1 MMMVNILVENLKKRI
16 NYLNQTQI
24 EQVKNAI
31 DFATRAHDGQKRL
44 SGSPYLRH
52 PIEVALLVSSLKLD
66 ADAITAAVLH
76 DTVEDTGITL
86 REVRKIFG
94 GRVAQLVDGIT
105 KLGRVR
111 ISKSW
116 FAPFRK
122 KEVEIS
128 NYESQIET
136 LRKMFVAMSKDL
148 RVVLIKLADR
158 ACNLETLNYLPPEK
172 RKRIAQETMD
182 IYVPIASRLGIGEFQ
197 GKLEDGSFKYLMPSE
212 YGALQKTAIPVIEAR
227 INYLNFASK
236 KLTDILRENGL
247 ECQITYRAKT
257 WYSLYRKLLKYERDI
272 TKIYDIVAMR
282 IVVPAIDDCYNVLG
296 IIHSI
301 WRPLP
306 GRIKDY
312 IALPKPNG
320 YQSIHTTVFSDKGVI
335 TEIQIRTEKMNEQA
349 EFGIAAHWYYNESK
363 YSRKL
368 PKQKL
373 AWVNELAAWQAK
385 VKSATDL
392 HQALKLDFFKNRI
405 FVFTPTGDVKDL
417 PQGATPIDFAY
428 AVHSD
433 VGNQCHGARVNGR
446 YVPISSELS
455 NGDVVEIVKSK
466 KAKPSKDWLGYVK
479 TEHARS
485 CIKKIVK

>member
-1 MMMVNILVENLKKRI
+1 MVNRLSDNLVKRI
-16 NYLNQTQI
+16 NYLNQSQI
-24 EQVKNAI
+24 EQVKDAI
-31 DFATRAHDGQKRL
+31 NFAARAHEGQSRL
-44 SGSPYLRH
+44 SGTPYVQH
-52 PIEVALLVSSLKLD
+52 PMEVALLVASLKLD
-66 ADAITAAVLH
+66 ADAITAAALH
-76 DTVEDTGITL
+76 DTVEDTGISL
-86 REVRKIFG
+86 GDVKKKFG
-94 GRVAQLVDGIT
+94 SRVAQLVDGIT

-116 FAPFRK
+116 FVPFRK
-122 KEVEIS
+122 KEIEITK
-128 NYESQIET
+128 YESQIET

-158 ACNLETLNYLPPEK
+158 ACNLETLGYLPPDK
-172 RKRIAQETMD
+172 QKRIAQETMD
-182 IYVPIASRLGIGEFQ
+182 IFVPIASRLGIGEFQ
-197 GKLEDGSFKYLMPSE
+197 GKLEDGSFRYLMPDE
-212 YGALQKTAIPVIEAR
+212 YKTLQKTAVPVIEAR
-227 INYLNFASK
+227 INYLKMASK

-247 ECQITYRAKT
+247 ECRITYRAKT

-272 TKIYDIVAMR
+272 SKIYDIVAMR

-296 IIHSI
+296 VIHSV

-320 YQSIHTTVFSDKGVI
+320 YQSIHTTVFADKGVI

-363 YSRKL
+363 QTRKL

-373 AWVNELAAWQAK
+373 AWVNELANWQAK
-385 VKSATDL
+385 IKSATDL
-392 HQALKLDFFKNRI
+392 RQALKLDFFKSRI

-433 VGNQCHGARVNGR
+433 VGNQCRGARVNGR
-446 YVPISSELS
+446 YIPISSELS

-466 KAKPSKDWLGYVK
+466 KARPTKDWLAFVK

-485 CIKKIVK
+485 CIKKNVR